1 MIIQLD
7 ENTPRFTRDQWIAP
21 NATLAGN
28 VILQADASIWFGS
41 IIRAEVEPITVGPR
55 SNVQDLC
62 VLHTD
67 PGYPLQIGADCTIGH
82 KAMLHGCTIGD
93 GSMIGINA
101 VVLNGA
107 RIGKQCLIGAGALV
121 PENVEIPDRSLVLG
135 VPGRIKRELE
145 DAELEKLRDIAA
157 GYVERAQRYRSEAIV
172 VDADSASQG

>member
-1 MIIQLD
+1 MIIRLG
-7 ENTPRFTRDQWIAP
+7 ENIPRFDPENHWIAP

-28 VILQADASIWFGS
+28 VSLEPDASVWFGTV
-41 IIRAEVEPITVGPR
+41 IRAEVEPITIGTR

-67 PGYPLQIGADCTIGH
+67 PGFPLLIGADCTIGH

-93 GSMIGINA
+93 GSMVGINA

-121 PENVEIPDRSLVLG
+121 PENTEIPDRSLVLG
-135 VPGRIKRELE
+135 IPGRIKRELE
-145 DAELEKLRDIAA
+145 ASDLAKLDEIAA
-157 GYVERAQRYRSEAIV
+157 GYVQRAKRYRSEAQTI
-172 VDADSASQG
+172 DN